1 MLFDLALGGHHG
13 AYLKQVVE
21 QGCAQ
26 PSIERICV
34 VVRPDFLTVHAD
46 VAEFFSQ
53 FNPSALEMITLT
65 QTETEQLVG
74 KRGAWGRFNRN
85 LIEWSLFCR
94 YAKQLGATHAI
105 LMYLDTC
112 EIPLTLSAKAP
123 CSFSGIYFRPS
134 FHYSEFEDRLP
145 TWRSSL
151 QQRRNR
157 FTLER
162 LLAHPQLTHLFC
174 LDPFATKRLAHAGH
188 EQKAIYLPDPIDY
201 CAAPSNLV
209 RQLRE
214 QLNVW
219 PNRRVFLL
227 FGALDSRKGLYQ
239 LLEAIHHLDGTTC
252 QQICLVLAGK
262 ADIDEQ
268 VHIQTL
274 VQQLRNEKPIQIIE
288 QYEFIP
294 NRLSSAYFQLADV
307 VLAPYQHHVGM
318 SGILLTAAAA
328 GKPILS
334 SCYGLM
340 GQLTRIYE
348 LGLTVEAQFPEAIA
362 RGIGQCLSRPAQTLC
377 DPNRQKAL
385 VEQHDPEHFS
395 QTIFQHI
402 L

>member
-13 AYLKQVVE
+13 AYLKQLVE
-21 QGCAQ
+21 HGCAQ
-26 PSIERICV
+26 PSITRICV
-34 VVRPDFLTVHAD
+34 VVTPDFLTVHAD
-46 VAEFFSQ
+46 VVKFFSQ
-53 FNPSALEMITLT
+53 FNKSALKLITIT
-65 QTETEQLVG
+65 QAEANQLIG
-74 KRGAWGRFNRN
+74 KRGAWGRFNRT
-85 LIEWSLFCR
+85 LAEWLFFCR
-94 YAKQLGATHAI
+94 YAKQLGATQAV
-105 LMYLDTC
+105 LMYLDTY
-112 EIPLTLSAKAP
+112 EVPLTLRGKAP

-134 FHYSEFEDRLP
+134 FHYSEFKDQLP

-151 QQRRNR
+151 QARRNR

-188 EQKAIYLPDPIDY
+188 EQKAIYLPDPVDY

-209 RQLRE
+209 GQLRE

-227 FGALDSRKGLYQ
+227 FGALDSRKGIYQ
-239 LLEAIHHLDGTTC
+239 LLEAIHHLDGATC
-252 QQICLVLAGK
+252 QQMCLVLAGK
-262 ADIDEQ
+262 TDPDEQ
-268 VHIQTL
+268 VHIQMI
-274 VQQLRNEKPIQIIE
+274 VQQRLREKPIQIIE

-294 NRLSSAYFQLADV
+294 NRLSSAYFQLADI

-328 GKPILS
+328 GKPVLS
-334 SCYGLM
+334 SCHGLM

-362 RGIGQCLSRPAQTLC
+362 RGIVQCLNKPTQALC
-377 DPNRQKAL
+377 DPSRQKAL
-385 VEQHDPEHFS
+385 VKQHDPEHFS
-395 QTIFQHI
+395 QTIFQYI